1 MQFIMSSKQHPGLCM
16 ALMYT
21 CMLWLY
27 TRLTNREQTYAMCST
42 GWITHFGEK
51 MANTSAEE
59 LSSSLATVLR
69 YGNGTG
75 SVNLYMAHG
84 GSNWGFWAGAPL
96 AAYSCLQ

>member
-1 MQFIMSSKQHPGLCM
+1 M

-21 CMLWLY
+21 CMLRLY